1 MIRIILSLI
10 AVGGLIA
17 VASANTTNM
26 NGRIGK
32 QNGFTGNF
40 PLTGGIGS
48 GSVTPQNG
56 FILLVDGSSFIL
68 QTDGT
73 SKICR
78 AAGC

>member
-1 MIRIILSLI
+1 MIRIILALV
-10 AVGGLIA
+10 AVCGLVAI
-17 VASANTTNM
+17 ASATTTNL

-40 PLTGGIGS
+40 PLTGGIGA
-48 GSVTPQNG
+48 GNVVPQNG
-56 FILLVDGSSFIL
+56 FILLVDGTSFIL